1 MTDEEAIIDD
11 DVDEPLEDDE
21 DDDEDDVLARD
32 SDEVSSSASSKAV
45 EVVEDFSI
53 AARQRI
59 RDELDDQIAAFLA
72 QGGKILEVPPNVT
85 SDPPK
90 KPSPDYGGRPI

>member
-11 DVDEPLEDDE
+11 DVDEPLEDE
-21 DDDEDDVLARD
+21 EDDEDDVAASD
-32 SDEVSSSASSKAV
+32 SDEVSSSASSKVV
-45 EVVEDFSI
+45 EVVDDFSI
-53 AARQRI
+53 AARQRV

>member
-11 DVDEPLEDDE
+11 DVDEPLEDNE
-21 DDDEDDVLARD
+21 DDDDDVSASD
-32 SDEVSSSASSKAV
+32 SDDEVSSSKSSKVV
-45 EVVEDFSI
+45 EVVDEFSI

-59 RDELDDQIAAFLA
+59 RDELDDQVAAFLA
-72 QGGKILEVPPNVT
+72 QGGKILEVPANVT